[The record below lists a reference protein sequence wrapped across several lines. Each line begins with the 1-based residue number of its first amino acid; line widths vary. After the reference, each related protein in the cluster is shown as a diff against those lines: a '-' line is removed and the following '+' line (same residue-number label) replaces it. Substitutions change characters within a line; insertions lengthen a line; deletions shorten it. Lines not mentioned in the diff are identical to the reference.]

1 MLDISD
7 LKEKMIL
14 LGITAV
20 VFLPLRLLASH
31 YLFDHWLGNLGI
43 ATLISVTLIILIK
56 KEKLGR
62 LGIIFKKQIT
72 KTLWSKSAKIIV
84 CTLVIFMVYFGT
96 TILLVDRGNTIYYED
111 KLILSDAIAQKD
123 VDRVVLEGLSGPAI
137 AHEVPLLAYFH
148 YMEYIFSISYAM
160 LNDATGGWLVNLHLI
175 MFMEQVE
182 ILGLLWFFKRY
193 FRPAIIS

>member
-111 KLILSDAIAQKD
+111 KLILSDAIVQKD

-148 YMEYIFSISYAM
+148 YMEYTFSISYAM